1 MKTTKISYLVI
12 AALGQDRAGLVN
24 ELSAAILEAGCNVED
39 SRMTVLGGEF
49 SLLMLLSG
57 AWNAIAKIENQISTL
72 QNRLGLIITIRRTE
86 PRHSTGDLLPYHV
99 EVISLDHP
107 GIVYQLA
114 NFFST
119 RGINIEEMTTNTYA
133 AAHTGTPM
141 FSLNMNV
148 AVPADTHIGRLRE
161 EFLDFCDTLNLD
173 AVIEPVRN

>member
-1 MKTTKISYLVI
+1 MKTSKITYLVI
-12 AALGQDRAGLVN
+12 AALGQDRAGLIN
-24 ELSAAILEAGCNVED
+24 ELSAVILEAGCNVAD

-49 SLLMLLSG
+49 ALLMLVSG
-57 AWNAIAKIENQISTL
+57 PWNAIAKLENQINLL
-72 QNRLGLIITIRRTE
+72 QNRLGLIITTRRTE
-86 PRHSTGDLLPYHV
+86 PRQSAGDLLPYHV

-107 GIVYQLA
+107 GIVHQLA

-119 RGINIEEMTTNTYA
+119 RGINIEEMSSTTYM

-141 FSLNMNV
+141 FNLDINV